1 MSVANCVVIEDAPV
15 GIQAARAA
23 GTKTVAVLI
32 YHPVEAFDGPDKSVP
47 SLAELEVGELI
58 SLVVGQD

>member
-1 MSVANCVVIEDAPV
+1 MPHTLMRLPYGEE
-15 GIQAARAA
+15 
-23 GTKTVAVLI
+23 TV
-32 YHPVEAFDGPDKSVP
+32 PVEAFDGPDKSVP